1 MPCSAANL
9 ITTNIIYRTHICLP
23 ATLKSASRLLLIASV
38 ATVCPTACSSC
49 AKMGILSVT
58 DDNRG
63 LTVLLVNTYASQP
76 AGEVQQA
83 EGQLSLSLGD
93 KQPVVQDL
101 VPICQQLARLSSKSQ
116 QLLGADQAQQ
126 AQVSTVLLLLQLLQ

>member
-1 MPCSAANL
+1 
-9 ITTNIIYRTHICLP
+9 
-23 ATLKSASRLLLIASV
+23 
-38 ATVCPTACSSC
+38 
-49 AKMGILSVT
+49 MGILSVT
-58 DDNRG
+58 DDDKG
-63 LTVLLVNTYASQP
+63 LTVLLVNNYAGQP

-93 KQPVVQDL
+93 KQAAVQDL

-126 AQVSTVLLLLQLLQ
+126 ARVGESVAAAVAPTAAVAANVQ